1 VCHQSTNIPAVLVI
15 ELRASDLGDT
25 HAIAGAIAGVVRP
38 RDLIVLVGEMGAGKT
53 AFATGFANALGVH
66 GDDHVSSPTF
76 TLMHSYTSGRIPLH
90 HVDLYRLTSLAEV
103 ADLGIR
109 ELLDMGAVCLVE
121 WGDVASEVLGDG
133 LSVTLVADEDD
144 EDARMISVS
153 VDGHAWDTR
162 WELLKN
168 ALRDWTLR

>member
-1 VCHQSTNIPAVLVI
+1 MRNQPANLSAVLVI

-38 RDLIVLVGEMGAGKT
+38 RDLIVLIGEMGTGKT
-53 AFATGFANALGVH
+53 AFAIGFAKALGVH

-76 TLMHSYTSGRIPLH
+76 TLMHSYTSGRIPMH
-90 HVDLYRLTSLAEV
+90 HADLYRLTSLAEV

-109 ELLDMGAVCLVE
+109 ELLDMGAVGLVE

-133 LSVTLVADEDD
+133 LSITLVAEDDD
-144 EDARMISVS
+144 EDARIISVA

-168 ALRDWTLR
+168 VLRSWTLR

>member
-1 VCHQSTNIPAVLVI
+1 VI
-15 ELRASDLGDT
+15 ELRASDLGAT

-38 RDLIVLVGEMGAGKT
+38 RDLIVLSGEMGAGKT
-53 AFATGFANALGVH
+53 AFATGFAKALGVH

-109 ELLDMGAVCLVE
+109 ELLDMGAVGLVE

-168 ALRDWTLR
+168 ALREWTLR

>member
-1 VCHQSTNIPAVLVI
+1 MI

-53 AFATGFANALGVH
+53 AFATAFAKALGVH
-66 GDDHVSSPTF
+66 GDDYVSSPTF

-109 ELLDMGAVCLVE
+109 ELLDMGAVGLVE

-133 LSVTLVADEDD
+133 LSVTLVADDDD
-144 EDARMISVS
+144 EDARTITIEVE
-153 VDGHAWDTR
+153 GHAWDTR

>member
-1 VCHQSTNIPAVLVI
+1 MRNQSSNIPAVLVI
-15 ELRASDLGDT
+15 ELRASDLADT

-53 AFATGFANALGVH
+53 AFATGFAKALGVH

-103 ADLGIR
+103 ADLGNR
-109 ELLDMGAVCLVE
+109 ELLDMGAVGLVE

-133 LSVTLVADEDD
+133 LNVTLVADDDD
-144 EDARMISVS
+144 EEARVISVA

-168 ALRDWTLR
+168 ALRDWTVR

>member
-1 VCHQSTNIPAVLVI
+1 MI
-15 ELRASDLGDT
+15 ELRASNLGDT
-25 HAIAGAIAGVVRP
+25 HGIAGAIAGVVRP
-38 RDLIVLVGEMGAGKT
+38 RDLIVLSGEMGAGKT
-53 AFATGFANALGVH
+53 AFATGFAKALGVH

-103 ADLGIR
+103 ADLGVR
-109 ELLDMGAVCLVE
+109 ELLDMGAVGLVE

-133 LSVTLVADEDD
+133 LNITLVADDDD
-144 EDARMISVS
+144 EDARTITIS

-168 ALRDWTLR
+168 ALRSWTLR

>member
-1 VCHQSTNIPAVLVI
+1 VI

-53 AFATGFANALGVH
+53 AFATGFAKALGVH

-109 ELLDMGAVCLVE
+109 ELLDMGAVGLVE
-121 WGDVASEVLGDG
+121 WGDVASEILGDG
-133 LSVTLVADEDD
+133 LSVTLVADDDD
-144 EDARMISVS
+144 EGARIISVS

-168 ALRDWTLR
+168 TLRSWTPR

>member
-1 VCHQSTNIPAVLVI
+1 VI
-15 ELRASDLGDT
+15 ELRASDLSDT

-53 AFATGFANALGVH
+53 AFATGFAKALGVH

-76 TLMHSYTSGRIPLH
+76 ALMHSYISGRIPLH
-90 HVDLYRLTSLAEV
+90 HADLYRLTSLAEV

-109 ELLDMGAVCLVE
+109 ELLDMGAVGLVE

-133 LSVTLVADEDD
+133 LSVTLVAEDED
-144 EDARMISVS
+144 EDARLISVA

-168 ALRDWTLR
+168 TLRSWTLR

>member
-1 VCHQSTNIPAVLVI
+1 VI
-15 ELRASDLGDT
+15 DLRASDLSDT

-53 AFATGFANALGVH
+53 AFATGFAKALGVH
-66 GDDHVSSPTF
+66 GDDHVSSPTI

-90 HVDLYRLTSLAEV
+90 HADLYRLTSLAEV

-109 ELLDMGAVCLVE
+109 ELLDMGAVGLVE

-133 LSVTLVADEDD
+133 LSVTLVAEDED
-144 EDARMISVS
+144 EDARLISVA

-168 ALRDWTLR
+168 TLRSWTLQ

>member
-1 VCHQSTNIPAVLVI
+1 MIG
-15 ELRASDLGDT
+15 LRASDLADT

-53 AFATGFANALGVH
+53 AFATGFAKALGVH

-76 TLMHSYTSGRIPLH
+76 TLMHSYTSGRIPMH
-90 HVDLYRLTSLAEV
+90 HADLYRLTSLAEV

-109 ELLDMGAVCLVE
+109 ELVDMGAVGLVE
-121 WGDVASEVLGDG
+121 WGDVASEVLGDV
-133 LSVTLVADEDD
+133 LSVTLVADDED
-144 EDARMISVS
+144 EDARLISVAVS
-153 VDGHAWDTR
+153 GHVWDTR

-168 ALRDWTLR
+168 ALRSWTRQ

>member
-1 VCHQSTNIPAVLVI
+1 MIG
-15 ELRASDLGDT
+15 LRASDLADT

-53 AFATGFANALGVH
+53 AFATGFAKALGVH

-76 TLMHSYTSGRIPLH
+76 TLMHSYTSGRIPMH
-90 HVDLYRLTSLAEV
+90 HADLYRLTSLAEV

-109 ELLDMGAVCLVE
+109 ELVDMGAVGLVE
-121 WGDVASEVLGDG
+121 WGDVASEILGDV
-133 LSVTLVADEDD
+133 LSVTLVADDED
-144 EDARMISVS
+144 EDARLISVAVS
-153 VDGHAWDTR
+153 GHVWDTR

-168 ALRDWTLR
+168 ALRSWVVR

>member
-1 VCHQSTNIPAVLVI
+1 VI

-25 HAIAGAIAGVVRP
+25 HAIASAIAGVVRP
-38 RDLIVLVGEMGAGKT
+38 RDLIVLAGEMGAGKT
-53 AFATGFANALGVH
+53 AFATGFAKALGVH

-76 TLMHSYTSGRIPLH
+76 TLMHSYASGRIPLH

-109 ELLDMGAVCLVE
+109 ELLDMGAVGLVE

-133 LSVTLVADEDD
+133 LSVTLVADNDD
-144 EDARMISVS
+144 EEARTITIE
-153 VDGHAWDTR
+153 VDGHGWDSR

-168 ALRDWTLR
+168 ALRSWMVR

>member
-1 VCHQSTNIPAVLVI
+1 MI

-53 AFATGFANALGVH
+53 AFATGFAKALGVH

-76 TLMHSYTSGRIPLH
+76 TLMHSYTSGRIPMH
-90 HVDLYRLTSLAEV
+90 HADLYRLTSLAEV

-109 ELLDMGAVCLVE
+109 ELLDMGAVGLVE

-133 LSVTLVADEDD
+133 LSVTLIADDDD
-144 EDARMISVS
+144 EDARIISVA
-153 VDGHAWDTR
+153 VDGLAWDTR
-162 WELLKN
+162 WELLRN
-168 ALRDWTLR
+168 ALRSWALR

>member
-1 VCHQSTNIPAVLVI
+1 MIG
-15 ELRASDLGDT
+15 LRASDLADT

-53 AFATGFANALGVH
+53 AFATGFAKALGVH

-76 TLMHSYTSGRIPLH
+76 TLMHSYTSGRIPMH
-90 HVDLYRLTSLAEV
+90 HADLYRLTSLAEV

-109 ELLDMGAVCLVE
+109 ELVDMGAVGLVE

-133 LSVTLVADEDD
+133 LSVTLVADADD
-144 EDARMISVS
+144 EDARLISVAVS
-153 VDGHAWDTR
+153 GHVWDTR

-168 ALRDWTLR
+168 ALRSWVVR

>member
-1 VCHQSTNIPAVLVI
+1 VI

-38 RDLIVLVGEMGAGKT
+38 RDLIVLAGEMGAGKT
-53 AFATGFANALGVH
+53 AFATGFAKALGVH

-76 TLMHSYTSGRIPLH
+76 TLMHSYASGRIPLH

-109 ELLDMGAVCLVE
+109 ELLDMGAVGLVE

-133 LSVTLVADEDD
+133 LSVTLVADNDD
-144 EDARMISVS
+144 EEARTITIE
-153 VDGHAWDTR
+153 VDGHGWDSR

-168 ALRDWTLR
+168 ALRSWMVR

>member
-1 VCHQSTNIPAVLVI
+1 MI

-53 AFATGFANALGVH
+53 AFATGFAKALGVH

-103 ADLGIR
+103 ADLGVR
-109 ELLDMGAVCLVE
+109 ELLDMGAVGLVE

-133 LSVTLVADEDD
+133 LSVTLVADDDD
-144 EDARMISVS
+144 EDARTITIEVE
-153 VDGHAWDTR
+153 GHAWDTH
-162 WELLKN
+162 WEVLKN

>member
-1 VCHQSTNIPAVLVI
+1 VI

-53 AFATGFANALGVH
+53 AFATGFAKALGVH

-76 TLMHSYTSGRIPLH
+76 TLMRSYTSGRIPMH
-90 HVDLYRLTSLAEV
+90 HADLYRLTSLAEV

-109 ELLDMGAVCLVE
+109 ELLDMGAVGLVE

-133 LSVTLVADEDD
+133 LSVTLIADDDD
-144 EDARMISVS
+144 EDARIISVA
-153 VDGHAWDTR
+153 VDGLAWDTR
-162 WELLKN
+162 WELLRN
-168 ALRDWTLR
+168 ALRSWALR

>member
-1 VCHQSTNIPAVLVI
+1 MI

-25 HAIAGAIAGVVRP
+25 HAIASAIAGVVRP

-53 AFATGFANALGVH
+53 AFATGFAKALGVH

-76 TLMHSYTSGRIPLH
+76 TLMHSYTSGRIPMH
-90 HVDLYRLTSLAEV
+90 HADLYRLTSLAEV

-109 ELLDMGAVCLVE
+109 ELLDMGAVGLVE

-133 LSVTLVADEDD
+133 LSVTLVADDDD
-144 EDARMISVS
+144 EDARIISVA
-153 VDGHAWDTR
+153 VAGHAWDTR

-168 ALRDWTLR
+168 ALHSWALR

>member
-1 VCHQSTNIPAVLVI
+1 MI

-53 AFATGFANALGVH
+53 AFATGFAKALGVH

-76 TLMHSYTSGRIPLH
+76 TLMHSYTSGRIPMH
-90 HVDLYRLTSLAEV
+90 HADLYRLISLAEV

-109 ELLDMGAVCLVE
+109 ELLDMGAVGLVE
-121 WGDVASEVLGDG
+121 WGDVASEVLGEG
-133 LSVTLVADEDD
+133 LSVTLVADDND
-144 EDARMISVS
+144 EDARIISVA

-168 ALRDWTLR
+168 VLRSWTLR

>member
-1 VCHQSTNIPAVLVI
+1 MI

-25 HAIAGAIAGVVRP
+25 HAIASAIAGVVRP

-53 AFATGFANALGVH
+53 AFATGFAKALGVH

-76 TLMHSYTSGRIPLH
+76 TLMHSYTSGRIPMH
-90 HVDLYRLTSLAEV
+90 HADLYRLTSLAEV

-109 ELLDMGAVCLVE
+109 ELLDMGAVGLVE

-133 LSVTLVADEDD
+133 LSVTLVADDDD
-144 EDARMISVS
+144 EDARVISVA
-153 VDGHAWDTR
+153 VAGHAWDTR

-168 ALRDWTLR
+168 ALRSGALR

>member
-1 VCHQSTNIPAVLVI
+1 MI

-53 AFATGFANALGVH
+53 AFATGFAKALGVH

-109 ELLDMGAVCLVE
+109 ELLDMGAVGLVE
-121 WGDVASEVLGDG
+121 WGDVASEILGDG
-133 LSVTLVADEDD
+133 LSVTLVADDDD
-144 EDARMISVS
+144 EGARIISVS

-168 ALRDWTLR
+168 TLRSWTPR

>member
-1 VCHQSTNIPAVLVI
+1 VI

-109 ELLDMGAVCLVE
+109 ELLDMDAVGLVE

>member
-1 VCHQSTNIPAVLVI
+1 MI

-53 AFATGFANALGVH
+53 AFTTGFAKALGVH

-103 ADLGIR
+103 ADLGVR
-109 ELLDMGAVCLVE
+109 ELLDMGAVGLVE

-133 LSVTLVADEDD
+133 LSVTLVADDDD
-144 EDARMISVS
+144 EDARTITIEVE
-153 VDGHAWDTR
+153 GHAWDTR
-162 WELLKN
+162 WDVLKN
-168 ALRDWTLR
+168 ALLDRTLR

>member
-1 VCHQSTNIPAVLVI
+1 MI

-53 AFATGFANALGVH
+53 AFATAFAKALGVH

-90 HVDLYRLTSLAEV
+90 HADLYRLTSLAEV

-109 ELLDMGAVCLVE
+109 ELLDMGAVGLVE
-121 WGDVASEVLGDG
+121 WGDVASEVLGEG
-133 LSVTLVADEDD
+133 LSVTLVTDDND
-144 EDARMISVS
+144 EDARIISVA

-168 ALRDWTLR
+168 VLRSWTLR

>member
-109 ELLDMGAVCLVE
+109 ELLDMDAVGLVE

>member
-1 VCHQSTNIPAVLVI
+1 VI
-15 ELRASDLGDT
+15 DLRASDLGDT

-38 RDLIVLVGEMGAGKT
+38 RDLIVLIGEMGAGKT
-53 AFATGFANALGVH
+53 AFATGFARALGVH

-109 ELLDMGAVCLVE
+109 ELLDMGAVGLVE

-133 LSVTLVADEDD
+133 LSITLIADDEDD
-144 EDARMISVS
+144 DARFISVA

-168 ALRDWTLR
+168 ALRIWTLR

>member
-1 VCHQSTNIPAVLVI
+1 MRNQSANIPAVLVI

-53 AFATGFANALGVH
+53 AFATGFAKALGVH
-66 GDDHVSSPTF
+66 GDDYVSSPTF

-109 ELLDMGAVCLVE
+109 ELLDMGAVGLVE
-121 WGDVASEVLGDG
+121 WGDVASEALGDG
-133 LSVTLVADEDD
+133 LSVTLVADDDD
-144 EDARMISVS
+144 EDARTITIEVE
-153 VDGHAWDTR
+153 GHAWDTR

>member
-1 VCHQSTNIPAVLVI
+1 VI

-53 AFATGFANALGVH
+53 AFATGFAKALGVH

-76 TLMHSYTSGRIPLH
+76 TLMHSYTSGRIPMH
-90 HVDLYRLTSLAEV
+90 HADLYRLTSLAEV

-109 ELLDMGAVCLVE
+109 ELLDMGAVGLVE

-133 LSVTLVADEDD
+133 LSVTLIADDDD
-144 EDARMISVS
+144 EDARIISVA
-153 VDGHAWDTR
+153 VDGLAWDTR
-162 WELLKN
+162 WELLRN
-168 ALRDWTLR
+168 ALRSWALR

>member
-1 VCHQSTNIPAVLVI
+1 MI

-25 HAIAGAIAGVVRP
+25 HAIASAIAGVVRP

-53 AFATGFANALGVH
+53 AFATGFAKALGVH

-76 TLMHSYTSGRIPLH
+76 SLMHSYTSGRIPLH
-90 HVDLYRLTSLAEV
+90 HVDIYRLTSLAEV

-109 ELLDMGAVCLVE
+109 ELLDMGAVGLVE

-133 LSVTLVADEDD
+133 LIVTLVADEDD
-144 EDARMISVS
+144 EDARVISVA
-153 VDGHAWDTR
+153 VDGHVWDTR
-162 WELLKN
+162 WDLLKN
-168 ALRDWTLR
+168 ALRGWTMR

>member
-1 VCHQSTNIPAVLVI
+1 MI

-53 AFATGFANALGVH
+53 AFATGFAKALGVH

-76 TLMHSYTSGRIPLH
+76 TLMHSYTSGRIPMH
-90 HVDLYRLTSLAEV
+90 HADLYRLTSLAEV

-109 ELLDMGAVCLVE
+109 ELLDMGAVGLVE
-121 WGDVASEVLGDG
+121 WGDVASEVLGEG
-133 LSVTLVADEDD
+133 LSVTLVTNDND
-144 EDARMISVS
+144 EDARIISVA

-168 ALRDWTLR
+168 VLRSWTLR

>member
-1 VCHQSTNIPAVLVI
+1 MRNQSANIPAVLVI

-38 RDLIVLVGEMGAGKT
+38 RDLIVLIGEMGAGKT
-53 AFATGFANALGVH
+53 AFATGFAKALGVH
-66 GDDHVSSPTF
+66 GADHVSSPTF

-109 ELLDMGAVCLVE
+109 ELLDMGAVGLVE

-133 LSVTLVADEDD
+133 LSITLIADDEDD
-144 EDARMISVS
+144 NARFISVA

-168 ALRDWTLR
+168 ALRSWTLR

>member
-1 VCHQSTNIPAVLVI
+1 MI

-53 AFATGFANALGVH
+53 AFATGFAKALGVH

-103 ADLGIR
+103 ADLGVR
-109 ELLDMGAVCLVE
+109 ELLDMGAVGLVE

-133 LSVTLVADEDD
+133 LSVTLVADDDD
-144 EDARMISVS
+144 EDARTITIEVE
-153 VDGHAWDTR
+153 GHAWDTR
-162 WELLKN
+162 WEVLKN
-168 ALRDWTLR
+168 ALLDWTLR

>member
-1 VCHQSTNIPAVLVI
+1 
-15 ELRASDLGDT
+15 
-25 HAIAGAIAGVVRP
+25 
-38 RDLIVLVGEMGAGKT
+38 
-53 AFATGFANALGVH
+53 
-66 GDDHVSSPTF
+66 
-76 TLMHSYTSGRIPLH
+76 MHSYTSGRIPLH

-109 ELLDMGAVCLVE
+109 ELLDMGAVGLVE

-144 EDARMISVS
+144 EDVRMITVE
-153 VDGHAWDTR
+153 VDVHAWDTR